1 MGIRV
6 EIIMLGVGGI
16 AAMVVYIGNQLH
28 QIAGDLRLIARQL
41 DRVLSALERQE

>member
-1 MGIRV
+1 MGMRI

-16 AAMVVYIGNQLH
+16 AGMTVYIGNQLR

-41 DRVLSALERQE
+41 NRVLSALDRQE